1 MKCVMSL
8 KHPQRGAHLPVQ
20 AVATTVSVT
29 HGQCDSRPTV
39 SFCDICLESISCY
52 LGMWITGRRP
62 SVVDWGV
69 LCLLWAQ

>member
-29 HGQCDSRPTV
+29 HGQCDEGGY
-39 SFCDICLESISCY
+39 FC
-52 LGMWITGRRP
+52 
-62 SVVDWGV
+62 
-69 LCLLWAQ
+69 